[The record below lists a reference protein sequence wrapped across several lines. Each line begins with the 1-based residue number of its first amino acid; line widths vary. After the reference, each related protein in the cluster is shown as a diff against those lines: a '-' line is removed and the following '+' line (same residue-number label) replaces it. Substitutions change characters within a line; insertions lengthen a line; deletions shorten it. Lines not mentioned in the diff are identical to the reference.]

1 MMGSWFIKQCDSP
14 HIGDWIM
21 LDIGKGITRIRKPG
35 RVIAIDSTTITIE
48 DEDGNRYTNVRSCFH
63 PIEIDEEFLL
73 ANGFQI
79 ERKIQPNVVRYIRSG
94 FHVAFI
100 VLSRF
105 GNNKY
110 YMLMPAATNPRT
122 VGRVLRGDGAGVHI
136 SYVHELQHYLMWLDN
151 KRFFNLKLT
160 KEHEVDVDCKES
172 LDTWRDFWRDT
183 SFYVEKD
190 DRIAEVIHKN
200 PTTPVVVVHKTK

>member
-1 MMGSWFIKQCDSP
+1 MMGGWFVKQCDSP

-21 LDIGKGITRIRKPG
+21 LDIGKGITRVRKPG
-35 RVIAIDSTTITIE
+35 RVIAIDRATITIE
-48 DEDGNRYTNVRSCFH
+48 DEYGNRYTNVRSCFH

-79 ERKIQPNVVRYIRSG
+79 ERKITPNVVRYARVG

-122 VGRVLRGDGAGVHI
+122 VGRVLRGDGAGVHM

-160 KEHEVDVDCKES
+160 EEHKVDMNYEE
-172 LDTWRDFWRDT
+172 L
-183 SFYVEKD
+183 
-190 DRIAEVIHKN
+190 
-200 PTTPVVVVHKTK
+200 

>member
-1 MMGSWFIKQCDSP
+1 MMGSWFVKQCDSP
-14 HIGDWIM
+14 HIGDWVM
-21 LDIGKGITRIRKPG
+21 LDIGEGITRIRKPG
-35 RVIAIDSTTITIE
+35 RVIAIDRATITIE
-48 DEDGNRYTNVRSCFH
+48 GEDGNRYTNVRSCFH

-105 GNNKY
+105 GNNRY
-110 YMLMPAATNPRT
+110 YMLMPAAKNPRA

-160 KEHEVDVDCKES
+160 RENEVDVDCKANIATG
-172 LDTWRDFWRDT
+172 LDFWRDT
-183 SFYVEKD
+183 SLYVEK
-190 DRIAEVIHKN
+190 E
-200 PTTPVVVVHKTK
+200 TK

>member
-1 MMGSWFIKQCDSP
+1 MMGSWFVKQCDSP

-35 RVIAIDSTTITIE
+35 RVIAIDSATITIE
-48 DEDGNRYTNVRSCFH
+48 DEYGNRYTNVRGCFH
-63 PIEIDEEFLL
+63 PIAIDEEFLL

-79 ERKIQPNVVRYIRSG
+79 ERKITPNVVRYARVG

-105 GNNKY
+105 ESNKY

-122 VGRVLRGDGAGVHI
+122 VGRVLRGDGAGVYI

-160 KEHEVDVDCKES
+160 KEHKVDVDCK
-172 LDTWRDFWRDT
+172 
-183 SFYVEKD
+183 
-190 DRIAEVIHKN
+190 
-200 PTTPVVVVHKTK
+200 

>member
-94 FHVAFI
+94 FHDTQTHRNHLVPRELLVIERSISLGASKAYVGKREAFLLI
-100 VLSRF
+100 ENITR
-105 GNNKY
+105 
-110 YMLMPAATNPRT
+110 
-122 VGRVLRGDGAGVHI
+122 AGFLH
-136 SYVHELQHYLMWLDN
+136 
-151 KRFFNLKLT
+151 
-160 KEHEVDVDCKES
+160 
-172 LDTWRDFWRDT
+172 
-183 SFYVEKD
+183 
-190 DRIAEVIHKN
+190 
-200 PTTPVVVVHKTK
+200 

>member
-1 MMGSWFIKQCDSP
+1 MIGSWFVKQCDSP

-35 RVIAIDSTTITIE
+35 RVIAIDSAKITIE
-48 DEDGNRYTNVRSCFH
+48 DEDGNRYTNVRGCFH

-79 ERKIQPNVVRYIRSG
+79 ERKITPNVVRYIRSG

-110 YMLMPAATNPRT
+110 YMLMPAAKNPRT
-122 VGRVLRGDGAGVHI
+122 VGRVLRGDGAGVHM

-160 KEHEVDVDCKES
+160 KEHKVDVDWKEN
-172 LDTWRDFWRDT
+172 LATGRDFWRDT
-183 SFYVEKD
+183 SFYVENGDKIK
-190 DRIAEVIHKN
+190 RVIDKN
-200 PTTPVVVVHKTK
+200 PTTSVVVAHKTK